1 MFNKPEV
8 LVIGRFNGKSKNP
21 SGSSPTYHRVPRP
34 DDKTNRHQWIF
45 VIVILLKCPV
55 LLHEFSVL
63 LFYQYLAGSF
73 SFGKPS
79 CPHVIILICFKFI
92 FLSYSCIASLI
103 FFFFFQLFRGAPV
116 ACGSS
121 QARGQIRAV
130 AGSLHHSHSNVQIR
144 AASAA
149 YTTARDNAGSHPRS
163 KARDKTHILMDT
175 SHYTAMGTPFFD
187 FCSQFISSQE

>member
-8 LVIGRFNGKSKNP
+8 LVIGRFNGKSRNP

-103 FFFFFQLFRGAPV
+103 FFFFFFLAFQGRTCGVWKFPSQGSNQGCSWQLTPQPQQ
-116 ACGSS
+116 CSDPSCICSLYHSS
-121 QARGQIRAV
+121 
-130 AGSLHHSHSNVQIR
+130 
-144 AASAA
+144 
-149 YTTARDNAGSHPRS
+149 
-163 KARDKTHILMDT
+163 
-175 SHYTAMGTPFFD
+175 
-187 FCSQFISSQE
+187 